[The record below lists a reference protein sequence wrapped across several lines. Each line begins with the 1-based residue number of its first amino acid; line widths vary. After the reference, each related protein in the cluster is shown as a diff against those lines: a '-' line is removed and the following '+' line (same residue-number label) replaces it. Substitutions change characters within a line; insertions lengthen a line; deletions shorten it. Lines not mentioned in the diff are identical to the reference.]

1 MRPFLSI
8 AAPIALAALAIF
20 VVPGTSQANPRQWSR
35 EWPNTDFTKHA
46 VPFDEI
52 MSGGVTKDRI
62 PSIDEPRYVAVGAA
76 KGFAPT
82 EPVVGLTI
90 KGKSRAYP
98 LSILIWHEI
107 VNDIV
112 DGVPVAVTFCP
123 LCNAA
128 VVFDRRVD
136 GVTLEFGTTG
146 KLRFSDLVMYDRQS
160 ESWWQQFTGEAIIG
174 EKKGQKL
181 RFLPAR
187 LESFAKFKARAPKG
201 QVLVPTDPDMRRYG
215 MNPYQGY
222 DSAHT
227 PFLYRGKL
235 PDVIAP
241 LTRVVA
247 VGMRAWS
254 VDFLQIKERIE
265 TEDGLILT
273 FEYGQNSALDSMVI
287 AEGREVGNVL
297 VQRRGE
303 NGKLVDVNYRVD
315 FAFAFHA
322 FNPDAKIIVE

>member
-107 VNDIV
+107 VNDVV

-146 KLRFSDLVMYDRQS
+146 KLRFSDLVMYDRQRDRKS
-160 ESWWQQFTGEAIIG
+160 
-174 EKKGQKL
+174 
-181 RFLPAR
+181 
-187 LESFAKFKARAPKG
+187 
-201 QVLVPTDPDMRRYG
+201 
-215 MNPYQGY
+215 
-222 DSAHT
+222 
-227 PFLYRGKL
+227 
-235 PDVIAP
+235 
-241 LTRVVA
+241 VV
-247 VGMRAWS
+247 
-254 VDFLQIKERIE
+254 
-265 TEDGLILT
+265 
-273 FEYGQNSALDSMVI
+273 
-287 AEGREVGNVL
+287 
-297 VQRRGE
+297 
-303 NGKLVDVNYRVD
+303 
-315 FAFAFHA
+315 
-322 FNPDAKIIVE
+322 